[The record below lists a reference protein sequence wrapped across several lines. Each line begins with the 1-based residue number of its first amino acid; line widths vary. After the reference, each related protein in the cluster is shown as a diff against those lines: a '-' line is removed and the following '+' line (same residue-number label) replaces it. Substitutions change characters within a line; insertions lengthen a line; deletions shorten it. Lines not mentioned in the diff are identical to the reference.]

1 MKYMRHFFIV
11 GILIFVV
18 TVLVSLLLD
27 NLSLLPIN
35 ASAQATPIDSLFTQ
49 HFRLIAFLF
58 ALIIV
63 FMLYSF
69 VVFRRRK
76 GDTSDGDHFE
86 GHTGL
91 EITWTVIPLIIVVYF
106 AYVGAQSL
114 DETLRVDPQAMEVN
128 VTGFQWG
135 WTFEYPEFGITTDQL
150 HLPKDHQILL
160 NLTSRDVI
168 HSFWVPEFRV
178 KQDALPGEDLVRELR
193 VTPTLIGEYK
203 VRCAELC
210 GGSHAYMESP
220 VIVMEQADFDNWV
233 EERAAASLPDN
244 PAERGALW
252 ATRYGCVA
260 CHTIDGTSVVGP
272 TWQGLFGHEV
282 TLEDGTTVVANADY
296 LRDSILNP
304 NDQIVEGFQPNLMPP
319 IYAEQLTDEQI
330 EDLIAYIESLE

>member
-1 MKYMRHFFIV
+1 
-11 GILIFVV
+11 
-18 TVLVSLLLD
+18 
-27 NLSLLPIN
+27 
-35 ASAQATPIDSLFTQ
+35 
-49 HFRLIAFLF
+49 
-58 ALIIV
+58 
-63 FMLYSF
+63 
-69 VVFRRRK
+69 
-76 GDTSDGDHFE
+76 
-86 GHTGL
+86 
-91 EITWTVIPLIIVVYF
+91 
-106 AYVGAQSL
+106 
-114 DETLRVDPQAMEVN
+114 
-128 VTGFQWG
+128 
-135 WTFEYPEFGITTDQL
+135 
-150 HLPKDHQILL
+150 
-160 NLTSRDVI
+160 
-168 HSFWVPEFRV
+168 VPEFRV

>member
-1 MKYMRHFFIV
+1 
-11 GILIFVV
+11 
-18 TVLVSLLLD
+18 
-27 NLSLLPIN
+27 
-35 ASAQATPIDSLFTQ
+35 
-49 HFRLIAFLF
+49 
-58 ALIIV
+58 
-63 FMLYSF
+63 
-69 VVFRRRK
+69 
-76 GDTSDGDHFE
+76 
-86 GHTGL
+86 
-91 EITWTVIPLIIVVYF
+91 
-106 AYVGAQSL
+106 
-114 DETLRVDPQAMEVN
+114 MEVN

-150 HLPKDHQILL
+150 HLPKDRQILL